1 MASGTQVQHGPPTV
15 TLDREHGVRLAELAA
30 ESVTSTL
37 ITAPARRARCTDGA
51 FRTDG
56 YRPSIPAGDGT
67 GSAADSVPGVPSLKA
82 GGAGHGNDLVSRE
95 LNAQG
100 DELQVGG
107 RALGPGGQAHG
118 DHECSVVAGF
128 HQSRS
133 GRGGLPRDSWVGA
146 AVE

>member
-56 YRPSIPAGDGT
+56 YRPSIPVGEGT
-67 GSAADSVPGVPSLKA
+67 GSAADSVPGIPSLKA
-82 GGAGHGNDLVSRE
+82 AG
-95 LNAQG
+95 
-100 DELQVGG
+100 
-107 RALGPGGQAHG
+107 
-118 DHECSVVAGF
+118 
-128 HQSRS
+128 
-133 GRGGLPRDSWVGA
+133 
-146 AVE
+146 